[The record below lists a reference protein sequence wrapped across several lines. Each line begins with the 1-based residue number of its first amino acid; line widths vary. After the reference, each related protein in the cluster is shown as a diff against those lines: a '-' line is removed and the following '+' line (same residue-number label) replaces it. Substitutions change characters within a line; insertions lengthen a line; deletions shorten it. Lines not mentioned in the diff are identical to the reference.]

1 MRFLQAY
8 NRYKK
13 IFKEI
18 RVLLLTFAPR
28 GFGRKT
34 GAAGLSAGA
43 LEEKS

>member
-18 RVLLLTFAPR
+18 RVNLLTFAPNKPKAR
-28 GFGRKT
+28 AQQASG
-34 GAAGLSAGA
+34 
-43 LEEKS
+43 